1 MSTRKQ
7 RGDYDGKI
15 AGLYDLED
23 TIGRGHFAVVK
34 LARHVFTGEKV
45 AVKVIDKTKLDEVSR
60 AHLFQE
66 VRCMKLVQHPHVVR
80 LYEVID
86 TQTKLYLILEL
97 GDGGDMY
104 DYIMK
109 HKAGLQ
115 ESAARIYF
123 RQIVEAISYCHKLHV
138 VHRDLKPEN
147 VVFFEKLGIVK
158 LTDFGFSNMF
168 NPGKQLETSCGS
180 LAYSAPEILLGDAY
194 DAPAVDVWSL
204 GVILFMLVCGTPPFQ
219 EANDS
224 ETLTMIMD
232 CKYKVPSSIST
243 ACQQL
248 ISRML
253 IREPSKRANL
263 GEILNNPWLAYGLEY
278 GVDYMPSN
286 VPLISREHISDE
298 DHDYVIQKMVEGK
311 IGSKDE
317 ILESLE
323 KDGYDHIAAT
333 YYLLVERR
341 LKKHEQVQNQHAAAM
356 THLRKKSD
364 AGHHGKPHL
373 EPLSLSPRCG
383 PVEEFAFG
391 EKVTTITSKQK
402 ELKKTKTA
410 PIGFHTQQQ
419 SPHDIV
425 FSAPVGITS
434 PELKPSFVKCITDS
448 MTLDRKNS
456 QNKKKGMISGS
467 VSPQVDIKPL
477 SVSEEPMVP
486 VKKLEA
492 KSPKKPHKSFSKIA
506 ILSSFF
512 ERKAVASASG
522 NTPAAERKAGF
533 FVKHGNR
540 KKSEKV
546 KLRVISS
553 KIVTPNSPGME
564 GIETRFQG
572 VMTHSH
578 KEQKDIGYVQS
589 LVSPPGTHPTS
600 STSPSPNRHPN
611 TPEKKLRFRKC
622 SLIKEESVE
631 HVSSSS
637 SRNYMEVDVDPR
649 PVKSMENLLDIGEE
663 EKHAMSLLKV
673 TSPNHDQ
680 HKRSLK
686 SVCSSPQLLNQI
698 FEENESDDEDD
709 LVPSKFQSN
718 AMFVKHSGV
727 ASPEILRKYE
737 QRTKRR
743 GTGQRGTSCSSSD
756 ASDTDETEGR
766 SRKDKL
772 KHKFA
777 HRRDSS
783 DHSSDTDGPSGHGGN
798 FGSGAQFNGGSSSGG
813 SGGSGPSNSQD
824 KNSKDYGGK
833 DNSGSK
839 NSKGHRQN
847 HIGNSLDRN
856 MKVLTNRLS
865 QLSAN
870 SFSSS
875 DSYNYSPQN
884 NLVNQC
890 SFSSLSAQYIGH
902 TDTDS
907 LMEIQE
913 REFSEIGEEYEV
925 AEKRARASLCSD
937 DCILM
942 QQNGQKSNCK
952 ITTDINSNG
961 VPPSFCKPDISH
973 CLVVPNVESKCCSVV

>member
-1 MSTRKQ
+1 MSQTSKMSTRKQ

-373 EPLSLSPRCG
+373 EPLSLSPR
-383 PVEEFAFG
+383 
-391 EKVTTITSKQK
+391 
-402 ELKKTKTA
+402 
-410 PIGFHTQQQ
+410 
-419 SPHDIV
+419 
-425 FSAPVGITS
+425 
-434 PELKPSFVKCITDS
+434 
-448 MTLDRKNS
+448 
-456 QNKKKGMISGS
+456 
-467 VSPQVDIKPL
+467 
-477 SVSEEPMVP
+477 
-486 VKKLEA
+486 
-492 KSPKKPHKSFSKIA
+492 
-506 ILSSFF
+506 
-512 ERKAVASASG
+512 
-522 NTPAAERKAGF
+522 
-533 FVKHGNR
+533 
-540 KKSEKV
+540 V

-600 STSPSPNRHPN
+600 STSPSANRHPN

-637 SRNYMEVDVDPR
+637 SSRNYMEVDVEPR

-875 DSYNYSPQN
+875 DSYNCSPQN
-884 NLVNQC
+884 NIVNQR

-913 REFSEIGEEYEV
+913 REFSEIGQEYEV